1 MAITLTGLCWK
12 LKCIKSF
19 LKTLNRENYSN
30 IQERVR
36 ETNSLL
42 QIAQVRA
49 LEDPSP
55 QSFLEEKLLHDKWN
69 FLRLLEESYFRQ
81 KSRINWLQEGDLNT
95 TYFHRVCQARACFN
109 AIRSFL
115 LASGDVI
122 TDPIEM
128 SVPAVGHFKSV
139 LGPDFLPR
147 PSLVS
152 PPEWFRAICNFR
164 FSLQQKTYMLKLP
177 SSEEINKPF
186 FKLNSN
192 KAP

>member
-95 TYFHRVCQARACFN
+95 TYFHRVCQAIACFN